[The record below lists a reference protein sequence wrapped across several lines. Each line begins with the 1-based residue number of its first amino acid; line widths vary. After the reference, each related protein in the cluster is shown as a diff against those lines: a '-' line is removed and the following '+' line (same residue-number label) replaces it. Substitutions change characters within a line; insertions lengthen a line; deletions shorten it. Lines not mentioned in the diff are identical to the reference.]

1 MFSSSEKEE
10 PEKKG
15 GGVKFTLGEQ
25 ADEDEEEEEVVFYPP
40 SLLLRIFSCISSGFQ
55 FYMMKIFGLRVAFIF
70 YFFLWNFLFF
80 ERESFF

>member
-25 ADEDEEEEEVVFYPP
+25 ADEDEEEEEVVFYQP
-40 SLLLRIFSCISSGFQ
+40 SLLLRIFTCISSVLQ
-55 FYMMKIFGLRVAFIF
+55 FYMMKIFGLIF
-70 YFFLWNFLFF
+70 ESCVYFLFLF
-80 ERESFF
+80 VEFPFF